1 MNPHQRLQ
9 ATITQIEGAYAP
21 ATIRAYAA
29 DFAAF
34 MRFCDSK
41 NHSAL
46 PASSV
51 ALAEFI
57 RDLSHSGR
65 SSASIRRAVVGIS
78 AIHLL
83 NQFSDPTKGTEARL
97 EMKRMHRTLGRASK
111 QAFGI
116 TQSILTQLLA
126 QVDCSVRGLRDA
138 ALLQLAYDTLCRRSE
153 LVSLQL
159 CDLRSHE
166 LAGVIHNSILLRKTK
181 VDQESMGRWLAL
193 RTETVLAIERWR
205 IAAGIHEGYVLRG
218 VKRNMQVTDYLCSGQ
233 INRIYKRLARS
244 AQLSPEIVQQ
254 ISGHSCRVG
263 AAQDLLALGASMPMI
278 MNRGGW
284 SKTDTVM
291 RYLERYGITHL
302 NPRTL

>member
-9 ATITQIEGAYAP
+9 ATITQIEGADAP

-41 NHSAL
+41 NYSAL

-138 ALLQLAYDTLCRRSE
+138 ALLQLAYDTLCRRSK
-153 LVSLQL
+153 LMSLQL
-159 CDLRSHE
+159 CELRRHE
-166 LAGVIHNSILLRKTK
+166 LAVNIHNSISLRSAK
-181 VDQESMGRWLAL
+181 VDQESMRRWLAL
-193 RTETVLAIERWR
+193 CTKLCWQLNVGGQPLESMSARFCVMLNVICISQTIYAV
-205 IAAGIHEGYVLRG
+205 
-218 VKRNMQVTDYLCSGQ
+218 VKSIKY
-233 INRIYKRLARS
+233 INGLHA
-244 AQLSPEIVQQ
+244 
-254 ISGHSCRVG
+254 
-263 AAQDLLALGASMPMI
+263 
-278 MNRGGW
+278 
-284 SKTDTVM
+284 
-291 RYLERYGITHL
+291 
-302 NPRTL
+302 